1 MVCKQFSKN
10 VEITSLAITILG
22 LNNASCQIKMP
33 IFAIESQRDMIC
45 SIGLKELP
53 FVQDDRQIIYTE
65 GTYCATVNK
74 FIVKN
79 FAWIKRLFDKYSFDF
94 CYLPKLSDELLKPEI
109 INYYA
114 PYINKEIEN
123 IKFDNGFILDY
134 MVHTENKVKIKPMLL
149 FHSKETEVKY
159 PEAACQYRAYILDLP
174 EDLDRKNSNEQSL
187 LLKSLF
193 SKAAEEIS
201 DYISD
206 SEPFVHC
213 REYDMAC
220 EALSYA
226 ELDFDRESWQ
236 LIKEIRERIAL
247 LHKRGICD
255 EMLRRAIKGN
265 EKLSRLVITHDYRIL
280 LPDYNMEVG
289 LRPLPKAVYLLF
301 LRHPEGILFKSLPDY
316 RVELA
321 ELYLKFRGGELSDR
335 EYQSVLDVTN
345 PFNNSINEK
354 CARIREAFLDK
365 FDVHLAHYYCIDG
378 HKGEPKRI
386 ALPTNLIEWK

>member
-1 MVCKQFSKN
+1 
-10 VEITSLAITILG
+10 
-22 LNNASCQIKMP
+22 
-33 IFAIESQRDMIC
+33 MIC
-45 SIGLKELP
+45 AIGLKKLS
-53 FVQDDRQIIYTE
+53 FTQDDRQIIYTE
-65 GTYCATVNK
+65 GVHCETVNK

-79 FAWIKRLFDKYSFDF
+79 LPWLKRLFRKYSYDF
-94 CYLPKLSDELLKPEI
+94 CYLPKLTDELLNPEV
-109 INYYA
+109 INYFA
-114 PYINKEIEN
+114 PYVNKEVESIS
-123 IKFDNGFILDY
+123 FDNDLILDY
-134 MVHTENKVKIKPMLL
+134 MIHPENKVKIKPMLL

-159 PEAACQYRAYILDLP
+159 PEATCQYRGYILDLP
-174 EDLDRKNSNEQSL
+174 EYLDDKNSSEQSL
-187 LLKSLF
+187 FLKSLF

-206 SEPFVHC
+206 AEPIIHY

-220 EALSYA
+220 EALCYA
-226 ELDFDRESWQ
+226 ELDFDSESWQ

-301 LRHPEGILFKSLPDY
+301 LRHSDGILFKRLPDY
-316 RVELA
+316 RDELA
-321 ELYLKFRGGELSDR
+321 ELYIKFRGGELSDR

-345 PFNNSINEK
+345 PLNNSINEK
-354 CARIREAFLDK
+354 CARIREAFLSK
-365 FDVHLAHYYCIDG
+365 FDEHLAHYYYIDG

-386 ALPTNLIEWK
+386 ALPPNLIEWK

>member
-1 MVCKQFSKN
+1 
-10 VEITSLAITILG
+10 
-22 LNNASCQIKMP
+22 
-33 IFAIESQRDMIC
+33 MIC
-45 SIGLKELP
+45 AIGLKKLP

-65 GTYCATVNK
+65 GTYCETVNK

-79 FAWIKRLFDKYSFDF
+79 FVWIKRLFDKYFFDF
-94 CYLPKLSDELLKPEI
+94 CYLPKLSDELLKHEI
-109 INYYA
+109 IDYFA
-114 PYINKEIEN
+114 PYINKEIES

-134 MVHTENKVKIKPMLL
+134 MIHAENKIKIKPMLL
-149 FHSKETEVKY
+149 FHSKETEVEY
-159 PEAACQYRAYILDLP
+159 PEAACQYRGYILDLP
-174 EDLDRKNSNEQSL
+174 EDLESKNSSEQSL
-187 LLKSLF
+187 LLKSIF

-201 DYISD
+201 DYISA
-206 SEPFVHC
+206 SKPIIRYQKC
-213 REYDMAC
+213 DMAC
-220 EALSYA
+220 ESICNA
-226 ELDFDRESWQ
+226 ESDFDSESWQ

-280 LPDYNMEVG
+280 LPDYNIEVS

-354 CARIREAFLDK
+354 CARIREAFLSK
-365 FDVHLAHYYCIDG
+365 FDKHLAHYYYIDG

-386 ALPTNLIEWK
+386 VLSTDLIEWK